1 MLTMTKD
8 DKQIDELFVLLRLKL
23 LEIRKSD
30 PEIVEE
36 IKSLLSQLEDSFDSL
51 LIDSM
56 RLKNLE
62 KAQKK
67 GRGKKRTETS
77 SNQ

>member
-56 RLKNLE
+56 RLKDLE
-62 KAQKK
+62 EAEKK
-67 GRGKKRTETS
+67 DRRKKRAETS

>member
-1 MLTMTKD
+1 MLIMTKD

-23 LEIRKSD
+23 LEIRNSD

-36 IKSLLSQLEDSFDSL
+36 IKPLLSQLEDSFESL

-56 RLKNLE
+56 RLKDLE
-62 KAQKK
+62 NAKKKGEIKK
-67 GRGKKRTETS
+67 GRDTK
-77 SNQ
+77 